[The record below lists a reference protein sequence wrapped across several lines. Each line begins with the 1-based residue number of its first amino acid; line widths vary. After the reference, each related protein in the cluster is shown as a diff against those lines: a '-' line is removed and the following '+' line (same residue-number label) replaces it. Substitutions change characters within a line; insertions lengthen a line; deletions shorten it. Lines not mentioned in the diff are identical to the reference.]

1 MSNNTTYLISEQ
13 CYETTVMERVALYNF
28 VRQLVFQVKRAATMD
43 DLDYMKEMAAHFGQQ
58 ADKLFANWEI
68 PERFLIYGNTED
80 LNDIKEL
87 ELLELYESDEDDDE
101 DDAPVLFFDQMD
113 ELILESKRVT
123 AQMELVLAELDS
135 ALEPLR
141 NTVNDME

>member
-13 CYETTVMERVALYNF
+13 CYETTVMERVALYKF
-28 VRQLVFQVKRAATMD
+28 VRQLVFQAKRAATMD
-43 DLDYMKEMAAHFGQQ
+43 DLHYMKEMAAHFGQQ

-68 PERFLIYGNTED
+68 PERFLVYGNTED

-123 AQMELVLAELDS
+123 AQMKLVLAELDS